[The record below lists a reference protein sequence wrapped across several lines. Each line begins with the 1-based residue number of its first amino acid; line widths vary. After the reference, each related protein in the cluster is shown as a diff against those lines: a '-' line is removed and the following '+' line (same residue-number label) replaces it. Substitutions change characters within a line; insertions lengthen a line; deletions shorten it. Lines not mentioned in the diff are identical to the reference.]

1 MEKYKYSE
9 AEFKL
14 LEESCIP
21 LAVYQFMNKRVVTI
35 VLSEG
40 FCDLFGYKDR
50 AKAYEL
56 MDTNMYRD
64 THPDDV
70 ADISDAAYRFAVEG
84 GNYDVIYRTKK
95 NGEYRIIHAY
105 GKHIYKE
112 NGVRLAFVWYTDLG
126 VYSEGFIDDGD
137 DREIL
142 LSKQLDERTR
152 NNRINYDYLTGLPS
166 MTYFFDLAD
175 DGCRE
180 LKVSGFTPAI
190 LFMDFN
196 GMKSYNRENGMA
208 EGDKVLTAFTKV
220 LVSFFGNNNC
230 SRFEADHFVVFTK
243 AEGVEDVAKSI
254 INSCQ
259 RLNGGRSLP
268 VRIGI
273 YYHTDTS
280 VGISTACDRAKI
292 ACDSNKRT
300 YESHYCFFDDSMMDK
315 IERRQYVVEN
325 IDRAVGEG
333 WIKVY
338 YQPIVRTANGR
349 VCNEEAL
356 ARWEDPERG
365 FFGSEDIIPFLE
377 EANSIYKLDLYIVE
391 KVLLKMKDQAENGLY
406 VVPESVNLSRS
417 DFYTCD
423 IVEEIRQRVD
433 SSGLTRDKLV
443 IEITE
448 SIVGDDLEYMAEQIH
463 RFKDLGFAIWLD
475 DYGSGYSSPMILQK
489 IPFDLIKIDM
499 LFVKQIDESE
509 TAKIILTEM
518 VRMAVGLGVETI
530 AEGVETKEQ
539 AEFLKEIGCTKLQ
552 VFFYCKAISLEDIF
566 ERYRNGTAIGFENP
580 DETEYYVQLG
590 KVNLY
595 DLSFSRSDDDTLKDY
610 FDTWPMVIFG
620 CQGDRASV
628 IRCNITFREF
638 MARTFPDSADKTD
651 FMLSDNLGK
660 QGDYSLKAVIKC
672 AKDGRSVII
681 DDRTRDGKTIQLFI
695 RRVAVN
701 PVNGISA
708 VAVAILSVVDNPN
721 FSSSLTYNYAAR
733 ALSEDYIHL
742 YFVNMDTGD
751 FTEYTP
757 DGANRDISLER
768 HGKNFF
774 EACAEDAQEVI
785 YSEDRDAFLK
795 VFTKANI
802 KKNLKENGIFTT
814 TYRVM
819 DDGVPVYVNMKIVK
833 VRNRSN
839 YIIIGINNVDVQMKR
854 EVALEKMREEQLTY
868 SRIIALSG
876 DYMSIYT
883 INPVTDEFVQYSST
897 EYYDT
902 VGAPKEGD
910 DFFGGTLRGARRVI
924 YEEDIK
930 YFERSFSKE
939 IILRE
944 IEKTGLYT
952 LNYRL
957 MVQGNPTYVLMKAT
971 IVHED
976 GEDMIL
982 MGIINIDSEVRK
994 EQEYASNLLEAREQA
1009 NFDELTGVKN
1019 KHAYVDAENDL
1030 NQMIKNGDMP
1040 EFAIVVFDI
1049 NGLKQVNDTLGHRA
1063 GDKFIK
1069 DGCKNICRIFKHSP
1083 VFRLGGDEFA
1093 VIVQGRDY
1101 RSIDTLMESVARSNR
1116 INEKE
1121 NKVVV
1126 AAGMAKY
1133 DHDKKVSEVFERAD
1147 RNMYENKKLLKSEE
1161 PKTS

>member
-9 AEFKL
+9 AEYKL
-14 LEESCIP
+14 LAESQVP
-21 LAVYQFMNKRVVTI
+21 LAVYQFINNRVVTI
-35 VLSEG
+35 VISDGLCE
-40 FCDLFGYKDR
+40 LFGFADR
-50 AKAYEL
+50 AKVYEL
-56 MDTNMYRD
+56 METNMYRD

-70 ADISDAAYRFAVEG
+70 LEISEEAYRFAVEG
-84 GNYDVIYRTKK
+84 GNYDVLYRSKM
-95 NGEYRIIHAY
+95 NGVYRVIHAC

-112 NGVRLAFVWYTDLG
+112 NGVRLALVWYTDLG
-126 VYSEGFIDDGD
+126 VYNESFAKHEDNRTLMRG
-137 DREIL
+137 
-142 LSKQLDERTR
+142 KQFDVRKR
-152 NNRINYDYLTGLPS
+152 HNRINFDYLTGLPS
-166 MTYFFDLAD
+166 MTYFFDLAE
-175 DGCRE
+175 DGCNE
-180 LKVSGFTPAI
+180 LKANGFTPAI

-208 EGDKVLTAFTKV
+208 EGDKVLIAFTEI
-220 LVSFFGNNNC
+220 LISFFGNSSC
-230 SRFEADHFVVFTK
+230 SRFGSDHFVVYTK
-243 AEGVEDVAKSI
+243 AEGVEDIAKAI
-254 INSCQ
+254 IDSCQ
-259 RLNGGRSLP
+259 KLNGGRSLP

-273 YYHTDTS
+273 YYHTDMS
-280 VGISTACDRAKI
+280 MGISTACDRAKI
-292 ACDSNKRT
+292 ACDSNKKT
-300 YESHYCFFDDSMMDK
+300 YESHYCIFDDSMMER
-315 IERRQYVVEN
+315 IERRHYVVEN
-325 IDRAVGEG
+325 IDRAVSEG

-377 EANSIYKLDLYIVE
+377 EANSIYKLDLYIVDQ
-391 KVLLKMKDQAENGLY
+391 VLLKMKNQAENGLF

-423 IVEEIRQRVD
+423 IVEEIRKRID

-448 SIVGDDLEYMAEQIH
+448 SIVGDDLEYMAEQIT
-463 RFKDLGFAIWLD
+463 RFKDLGFTVWMD

-499 LFVKQIDESE
+499 LFVMQIDKSE

-518 VRMAVGLGVETI
+518 VRMAVGLGIETI

-539 AEFLKEIGCTKLQ
+539 ADFLKEIGCTKLQ
-552 VFFYCKAISLEDIF
+552 GYYYCRPVSLEQIL

-595 DLSFSRSDDDTLKDY
+595 DLSISRTDDDSLKDY
-610 FDTWPMVIFG
+610 FDTWPMVMIE
-620 CQGDRASV
+620 CRDE
-628 IRCNITFREF
+628 IINITRCNVTFREF
-638 MARTFPDSADKTD
+638 MARTFPDSLNKTE
-651 FMLSDNLGK
+651 FRISDYMGK
-660 QGDYSLKAVIKC
+660 QGDYSLKAVLKC
-672 AKDGRSVII
+672 AKDGRRMLI

-701 PVNGISA
+701 PVNGVSA
-708 VAVAILSVVDNPN
+708 VSVAVLSVTDSPN
-721 FSSSLTYNYAAR
+721 FSASLTYNYAAR
-733 ALSEDYIHL
+733 TLSEDYLNI

-751 FTEYTP
+751 FTEYIP
-757 DGANRDISLER
+757 DGANLDISLER

-774 EACAEDAQEVI
+774 EASAEDAQEVI
-785 YSEDRDAFLK
+785 YSEDRDYFLS
-795 VFTKANI
+795 VFNKKNVE
-802 KKNLKENGIFTT
+802 KNLKEHGIFTT
-814 TYRVM
+814 TYRIM
-819 DDGVPVYVNMKIVK
+819 DNGAPVYINMKIVK

-839 YIIIGINNVDVQMKR
+839 YIIIGVNNVDAQMRR
-854 EVALEKMREEQLTY
+854 EEALEKMREEQLTY

-883 INPVTDEFVQYSST
+883 INPITDAYVQYSST

-902 VGAPKEGD
+902 VGTSKEGD
-910 DFFGGTLRGARRVI
+910 NFFEEALITAHSVI
-924 YEEDIK
+924 YEEDVE
-930 YFERSFSKE
+930 YFEKSFSKE
-939 IILRE
+939 IVLQE
-944 IEKTGLYT
+944 IERTGLYT

-957 MVQGNPTYVLMKAT
+957 MVQGIPRYVFMKAT
-971 IVHED
+971 MVHED

-1019 KHAYVDAENDL
+1019 KHAYVDAENHL
-1030 NQMIKNGDMP
+1030 NQIIKNGDMP
-1040 EFAIVVFDI
+1040 EFAIVIFDI
-1049 NGLKQVNDTLGHRA
+1049 NGLKQVNDTQGHRA

-1069 DGCKNICRIFKHSP
+1069 EGCKSICRIFKHSP

-1101 RSIDTLMESVARSNR
+1101 KSIDTLMESVARSNKL
-1116 INEKE
+1116 NEKD
-1121 NKVVV
+1121 NKVVI
-1126 AAGMAKY
+1126 AAGMSKY
-1133 DHDKKVSEVFERAD
+1133 NHDKKVSEVFERAD
-1147 RNMYENKKLLKSEE
+1147 KNMYENKKHLKSEG